1 MAVVMEAFDGC
12 FLDCPVHPLNLTV
25 RPGMI
30 GFRQTMFDPLGFANH
45 VKAHWTR
52 PRRIAI
58 TRLLGELDAVIG
70 QNGMNPIRDH
80 TQEMFEEF
88 PGCLPIGFPDELCD
102 SEFACPIDGNEEIQ
116 LASALWTSGDIE
128 MKEPDR
134 VAFEALA
141 SGLVSRD
148 IRQS

>member
-1 MAVVMEAFDGC
+1 MEAFDGC
-12 FLDCPVHPLNLTV
+12 FLDHPVHPLNLTV

-30 GFRQTMFDPLGFANH
+30 GFRQTMFDPVGFANH

-88 PGCLPIGFPDELCD
+88 PGCLPIGFPDQLCD
-102 SEFACPIDGNEEIQ
+102 SEFACPVDGNEKVQ
-116 LASALWTSGDIE
+116 LALSTLDFDSL
-128 MKEPDR
+128 
-134 VAFEALA
+134 ALA
-141 SGLVSRD
+141 PFCNCFRVDPEFLAQRRERSLRSL
-148 IRQS
+148 